1 MKQNRIQHILTAMVF
16 SCLMTTGIQA
26 QTVVQTS
33 QAGTLSRLIAHP
45 LSVTHLIVKGPLND
59 DDYYWLRENCP
70 NIRTLDL
77 SGVTT
82 TTLPQEALTREVSSA
97 SSKTD
102 FALTLNGTS
111 PRYTKEGVQVIFLD
125 KAADIASATVDYT
138 IAEGATVTPDPRS
151 VTFADGSLRTFY
163 VTAEDGTQ
171 AKYDYIATLDDWFTM
186 VVGSDPEIGKENMA
200 TSVGTV
206 SPTLAS
212 VKPHFEA
219 IAAIC
224 GKESDEYTFDE
235 YSFIKPKV
243 EIVFS
248 LGDLDADRTDHTDIK
263 KCFDC
268 ITATGTPMIAVFG
281 NHDWDPEVW
290 GDKSTGFTYTGHS
303 INQTSVSTVKGYVT
317 TSSGSTMTTPITD
330 VHYYTTSKGNGQP
343 SPFTFRFR
351 NVQFFMAGNYWFQ
364 PSYNYSLTKLS
375 FYDPDAIINGLESY
389 IDNTYNKEEPA
400 VWMQHFPLIHGS
412 DIGRWWT
419 NQDANWTSSEV
430 PTAASAPYSYNLGT
444 EWTGYTAKLE
454 KYKSLIRKTKNPQH
468 FSGHFH
474 YYNTDIIGD
483 ALPIFTD
490 YVCGYQGVGQHYL
503 VLMRESVGVVAV
515 KQVTF

>member
-1 MKQNRIQHILTAMVF
+1 VGALAVCTWLSAGVK
-16 SCLMTTGIQA
+16 A

-33 QAGTLSRLIAHP
+33 QAGTLSSLIEHP
-45 LSVTHLIVKGPLND
+45 LAVTHLVVSGPLND
-59 DDYYWLRENCP
+59 ADYYWLRENCP

-82 TTLPQEALTREVSSA
+82 TTLPAEALSREVKEARSN
-97 SSKTD
+97 TD
-102 FALTLNGTS
+102 FALTLNGTA
-111 PRYTKEGVQVIFLD
+111 PRYTKDGVQVIFLD
-125 KAADIASATVDYT
+125 KSADVSAATVAYT
-138 IAEGATVTPDPRS
+138 LADGATVTPDPRT
-151 VTFADGSLRTFY
+151 VTFRDGSVQRFY
-163 VTAEDGTQ
+163 VTAEDGTEAQ
-171 AKYDYIATLDDWFTM
+171 YDFVATLDDWFAM
-186 VVGSDPEIGKENMA
+186 VVGGDPEIGKEDMA

-224 GKESDEYTFDE
+224 GKESDDYTFDE

-263 KCFDC
+263 ECYSV
-268 ITATGTPMIAVFG
+268 ITNTGTPMIAVFG

-290 GDKSTGFTYTGHS
+290 GDNSKGFTYTGNS
-303 INQTSVSTVKGYVT
+303 INNTTVSTIKSLLT
-317 TSSGSTMTTPITD
+317 TSSGSGMTTPITD
-330 VHYYTTSKGNGQP
+330 VKYYTTSSGNTQP
-343 SPFTFRFR
+343 SPYSFRFR

-364 PSYNYSLTKLS
+364 PPYTYSIFSLK
-375 FYDPDAIINGLESY
+375 FYAPDGIINGLEDY
-389 IDNTYNKEEPA
+389 IDNSYNKEEPA

-430 PTAASAPYSYNLGT
+430 PTEACAPYSYNLST
-444 EWTGYTAKLE
+444 EWVGYSAKLE

-474 YYNTDIIGD
+474 YYNEDVIGD

-503 VLMRESVGVVAV
+503 VLVRESVGVVAV
-515 KQVTF
+515 QQVTF